1 MEERYYNCNL
11 DVESTETE
19 NIEVAEPEGYFM
31 GLSANNTVAD
41 VVTELYDAVFREIL
55 GDDVMDSTL
64 GGLSRKEL
72 FRVMSKIFLQDGN
85 RTIFKQLANS

>member
-1 MEERYYNCNL
+1 MNRTYWIDL

-85 RTIFKQLANS
+85 RTLFEQLAKD

>member
-1 MEERYYNCNL
+1 MERYYAFNC

-19 NIEVAEPEGYFM
+19 PFEVAESEGYFM

-85 RTIFKQLANS
+85 RTIFEQLAKD

>member
-1 MEERYYNCNL
+1 MSRTYWIDL
-11 DVESTETE
+11 DAESTETE
-19 NIEVAEPEGYFM
+19 PFEVAEPEGYFM

-85 RTIFKQLANS
+85 RKLYEQLAKD

>member
-1 MEERYYNCNL
+1 MSRMYWIDL

-19 NIEVAEPEGYFM
+19 PFEVAEPEGYFM

-85 RTIFKQLANS
+85 QTLFEQLAKD

>member
-1 MEERYYNCNL
+1 MDRKYWTEF

-85 RTIFKQLANS
+85 RTIFEQLVKD

>member
-1 MEERYYNCNL
+1 MDRKCWIDF

-64 GGLSRKEL
+64 GGLSKKEL
-72 FRVMSKIFLQDGN
+72 FRIMSKIFLQDGN
-85 RTIFKQLANS
+85 RILFEQLAKD

>member
-1 MEERYYNCNL
+1 MDRKYWTEF
-11 DVESTETE
+11 DVESTEIE

-85 RTIFKQLANS
+85 RTIFEQLAKD